1 MTHEARVPSRGSCPS
16 RGSWLRRPGPE
27 ADAER
32 EELARQLAPQEHA
45 ALGSY
50 YREGWAR
57 DAQLPPR
64 DAPHNPWRTGLIC
77 AGRGFG
83 KTRAGAEWVRGVARA
98 NPGARIA
105 LVRAN
110 LAEVRNVMVEGD
122 SGVLAPAR
130 WPRCTNLRSAG
141 WRGKTGRS
149 PGSIR
154 QASPKCCA
162 GQAQKEF
169 TLNEALARID
179 VLLHP
184 AVTEER
190 VGPPAD
196 PEAGATYLVA
206 SQATGEFAGMDGR
219 IAGWDGQQWIF
230 AEPIEGMMV
239 RDLSTGTLVNFSDGW
254 QRPPAPAEPSGGVT
268 IDEEARAAISGII
281 ATL

>member
-1 MTHEARVPSRGSCPS
+1 MRGGKS
-16 RGSWLRRPGPE
+16 SWRM
-27 ADAER
+27 A
-32 EELARQLAPQEHA
+32 
-45 ALGSY
+45 
-50 YREGWAR
+50 
-57 DAQLPPR
+57 
-64 DAPHNPWRTGLIC
+64 IMC
-77 AGRGFG
+77 
-83 KTRAGAEWVRGVARA
+83 EWVRGVARA
-98 NPGARIA
+98 NPGARFA
-105 LVRAN
+105 LVGAN

-162 GQAQKEF
+162 GRSTAMLPGQAQKEF

-184 AVTEER
+184 AVPEER